1 MSVSLRGREQA
12 MSQAAFVVTLLGAE
26 STGKTTLASA
36 LGERLGRQGLRT
48 GVVDEALRQFCSA
61 RGRTPRREEQAAIAA
76 LQSARIDEAARANDV
91 VVADTSALMIA
102 VYSEMVFADTSL
114 YASALAAQRGYG
126 LTLVTALDLPWQADG
141 LQRDGPHVRAPVDAL
156 LRSALAGAGIAFATV
171 GGIGAARVEAALRL
185 VDAALAARTRASP

>member
-1 MSVSLRGREQA
+1 MSEG
-12 MSQAAFVVTLLGAE
+12 AFVVALLGAE

-36 LGERLGRQGLRT
+36 LGERLARQGLRT
-48 GVVDEALRQFCSA
+48 AVVDEALREFCSA
-61 RGRTPRREEQAAIAA
+61 RGRTPRQDEQAAIAA
-76 LQSARIDEAARANDV
+76 LQSARIAKAARANDV

-114 YASALAAQRGYG
+114 YESALAAQRRYG

-171 GGIGAARVEAALRL
+171 AGVGAARVEAALRL
-185 VDAALAARTRASP
+185 VDAALAARRRASP